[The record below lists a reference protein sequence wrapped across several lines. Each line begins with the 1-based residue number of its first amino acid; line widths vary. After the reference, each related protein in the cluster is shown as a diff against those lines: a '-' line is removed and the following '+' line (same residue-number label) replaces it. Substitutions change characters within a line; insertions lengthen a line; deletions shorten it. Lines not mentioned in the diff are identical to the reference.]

1 MLDIAIK
8 NMWQRKTRT
17 ALTVVS
23 IAVCIMLFITL
34 STATTYMGKSYDT
47 LAESFSSQMYV
58 RSPSTMSS
66 ASAEFPP
73 LSSSVPM
80 DKAYAIMNMSGLDK
94 SKSTPLIIVALA
106 PSLFQGGPPQVMAVG
121 VPEGNEKAF
130 YGTAKVQEGS
140 GALSDKDQV
149 ILGADAATY
158 YKVSLGDTLPLMGT
172 NFTVAGILERN
183 GNIVTN
189 GMVMMPMSSA
199 QEVFSRPAATT
210 VLISPANG
218 DFDSLGNAIKA
229 QFPGLEVMA
238 PGDMQKSLN
247 TMMGTTKTF
256 MGMITLVMLLVAG
269 IVTLM
274 VMVMSVSERT
284 KEIGMMR
291 AIGARRSSVL
301 LMIVE
306 ESIVVC
312 LAGSVLGIAL
322 SVLLIRIMFGGF
334 LASAGIIAEAV
345 VFMTIIGVLAAMYP
359 AYRAS
364 NVQPLEAL
372 RYE

>member
-1 MLDIAIK
+1 
-8 NMWQRKTRT
+8 MWQRKTRT
-17 ALTVVS
+17 ILTMVS

-34 STATTYMGKSYDT
+34 STATTYMSQSYDT

-58 RSPSTMSS
+58 RSPSTMSA

-73 LSSSVPM
+73 LSSSISM
-80 DKAYAIMNMSGLDK
+80 EKADAIMSVSGLDK
-94 SKSTPLIIVALA
+94 SKSAPLVIVALA

-121 VPEGNEKAF
+121 IPEGSEKAF
-130 YGTAKVQEGS
+130 YGAANVEDGS
-140 GALSDKDQV
+140 ATLSGNDKV

-158 YKVSLGDTLPLMGT
+158 YKVNLGDTLTLMGK
-172 NFTVAGILERN
+172 NFTVSGVMERN
-183 GNIVTN
+183 GNIITN
-189 GMVMMPMSSA
+189 GMVLMPLSTA
-199 QEVFSRPAATT
+199 QEIFNRPAATT
-210 VLISPANG
+210 VLVAPANG
-218 DFDSLGNAIKA
+218 DFDALSGAIKA
-229 QFPGLEVMA
+229 QFPGLEVMT
-238 PGDMQKSLN
+238 PNDMQKSLN
-247 TMMGTTKTF
+247 TMMGTTRTF
-256 MGMITLVMLLVAG
+256 IGMITLVMLIVAG

-274 VMVMSVSERT
+274 VMIMSVSERT

-306 ESIVVC
+306 ESIFVC
-312 LAGSVLGIAL
+312 IAGSAFGIVL
-322 SVLLIRIMFGGF
+322 SMLLMRVMFGGF
-334 LASAGIIAEAV
+334 LNSLDIIAEAV
-345 VFMTIIGVLAAMYP
+345 IFMTVIGVLAALYP